1 MKKTNEKWNDIKGFE
16 GYYQVSTTGRVKS
29 LDRDVKCTSKLGNEF
44 ISHKEGRILKPTPNS
59 NGYLSV
65 VLAKD
70 GETRTSPIHRLVAE
84 TFIPNPQNLNTVHHI
99 NGNHQDNRVENLE
112 WIDCEEHN
120 RIHGIAAKTVYVYTK
135 DLQLLLTFNS
145 TKEAARELGIS
156 QGNVVLTC
164 NGILPHY
171 HSMYFSYTPLT
182 TQEDVERLH
191 QEGQEGRTKRAR
203 QVDNA
208 QVGYRERNKEKLRQI
223 ALSWYYNHRDQVLKY
238 QRERYHKQ
246 KIQNNGNMERYS
258 RL

>member
-16 GYYQVSTTGRVKS
+16 GYYQVSNTGRVKS

-44 ISHKEGRILKPTPNS
+44 ISHKEGRILKPTPNG

-84 TFIPNPQNLNTVHHI
+84 AFLENPNNYNTVHHK
-99 NGNHQDNRVENLE
+99 NGNHQDNRAENLIWME
-112 WIDCEEHN
+112 GEEHN
-120 RIHGIAAKTVYVYTK
+120 RIHGFAPKTVYVYTK

-156 QGNVVLTC
+156 QGNIVNCCL
-164 NGILPHY
+164 GSLPHY
-171 HSMYFSYTPLT
+171 HNLYFSYVPMDIKAKEQLDK
-182 TQEDVERLH
+182 QGEEKKQRRLQAVKKATAKWQKTH
-191 QEGQEGRTKRAR
+191 
-203 QVDNA
+203 
-208 QVGYRERNKEKLRQI
+208 KEKYLQK
-223 ALSWYYNHRDQVLKY
+223 ARDQYYKKMY
-238 QRERYHKQ
+238 GMNEHEY
-246 KIQNNGNMERYS
+246 KIKKLQDGNMERHT